1 MSALP
6 TMPDPSAEAEPVD
19 GGDDRHLALVDGGE
33 GGEAA
38 PVGADQGLVP
48 LGLDLLDVHPGT
60 EAPAL
65 GPDDDHPV
73 VGDPAGSGHRL
84 GQAEP
89 TGHVEGVDRRMVD
102 HHLGDAGSISGG
114 T

>member
-6 TMPDPSAEAEPVD
+6 GEAHAAAQAEAVD

-48 LGLDLLDVHPGT
+48 LGLDLLDVDAGAEP
-60 EAPAL
+60 PAL
-65 GPDDDHPV
+65 GPQDHHPV
-73 VGDPAGSGHRL
+73 VGDPAGGQHGV

-89 TGHVEGVDRRMVD
+89 AGDVEGVDRRD
-102 HHLGDAGSISGG
+102 GR
-114 T
+114 